1 MNYLIDGVEALYPK
15 IDRPYQ
21 WSDKENRSVP
31 CTFDGDGAEY
41 IVNLKIPYKKALP
54 LRKAMAE
61 AYQEKKEKKWPKFQD
76 NFKVVEGS
84 IEEKDAVFEIKARIK
99 AAYNGVATK
108 PPRQFDA
115 DQNLLAND
123 FQLTTGSTINV
134 MVTFAPYAGKLG
146 NGTSLRLNAVQV
158 IKLAAA
164 SITSPFEKEEGYVH
178 EDASPF
184 TKAEGQEDPPTTLK
198 IVTDEISIEEDSDD
212 DSDEWGEPEEPKKV
226 ATKEKPSPK
235 VKDDDDDLDAII
247 DEWGDD

>member
-1 MNYLIDGVEALYPK
+1 MSYIVKGVEALYPK

-31 CTFDGDGAEY
+31 CTPTDNGAEY
-41 IVNLKIPYKKALP
+41 IVNLKVPYKKALP
-54 LRKAMAE
+54 LRKAMAQ
-61 AYQEKKEKKWPKFQD
+61 AYQEKKEEKWPKFQD
-76 NFKVVEGS
+76 NFKVLEGS
-84 IEEKDAVFEIKARIK
+84 VEEKDAVFEVKARIK

-158 IKLAAA
+158 INLAAA
-164 SITSPFEKEEGYVH
+164 SVTSPFEKEEGYVH
-178 EDASPF
+178 EGASPF
-184 TKAEGQEDPPTTLK
+184 TKAEGQEDSPAM
-198 IVTDEISIEEDSDD
+198 EEDSG
-212 DSDEWGEPEEPKKV
+212 DSDEGEWEEPEEPKKV
-226 ATKEKPSPK
+226 VAKKKPSPK

>member
-1 MNYLIDGVEALYPK
+1 MSYLIKGVEALYPK

-31 CTFDGDGAEY
+31 CTPTDNGAEY
-41 IVNLKIPYKKALP
+41 IVNLKIPYKKALS

-76 NFKVVEGS
+76 NFKIVEGS
-84 IEEKDAVFEIKARIK
+84 IEKRDALFEVNARIK
-99 AAYNGVATK
+99 AAYNGQAVK
-108 PPRQFDA
+108 KPRQFDTQ
-115 DQNLLAND
+115 QNLLPD
-123 FQLTTGSTINV
+123 GFQLTTGSTINV

-158 IKLAAA
+158 IQLAAA
-164 SITSPFEKEEGYVH
+164 SVTSPFEKEEGYVH

-184 TKAEGQEDPPTTLK
+184 TEAAKEDVDTE
-198 IVTDEISIEEDSDD
+198 EIPWSEDSDD
-212 DSDEWGEPEEPKKV
+212 SDRDEWEEPEEPKKV
-226 ATKEKPSPK
+226 AKKEKPSPK